1 MKFLTLLSAAGLA
14 AALPAA
20 SPPTEQNNAAQIE
33 ARQLSS
39 TRNDLVNGNS
49 ANCPSVIF
57 IFARASGEPG
67 NMRRASSRTSSPR
80 ARRGAPSTKPSAC
93 SRWPTPSVPNAAVVA
108 GGYSQGTAVMSN
120 SLSELSGAV
129 QDQVKG
135 VVLFGYTKNLQNV
148 GRIPNYPR
156 DRTEVYCN
164 VSDAVCWGTLF
175 IAPAHFL
182 YTTDSSIAGAA
193 VLEGA
198 DWGLSELGVWG
209 DGEWEGTWR
218 EARGR
223 RWSGGWD
230 SAAVEGGWGLRTAL
244 SRS

>member
-14 AALPAA
+14 TALPTAPA
-20 SPPTEQNNAAQIE
+20 TEVNNNAAQIE

-39 TRNDLVNGNS
+39 TRNDLENGDAS
-49 ANCPSVIF
+49 NCPSVIL

-67 NMRRASSRTSSPR
+67 NMGISAGPNVASALERDFRNDIWVQGVGGPYSAGLAENFLPAGTSQ
-80 ARRGAPSTKPSAC
+80 GAIDEAKRLFTMANTKCPD
-93 SRWPTPSVPNAAVVA
+93 AAVVA

-120 SLSELSGAV
+120 SVSELSGAV
-129 QDQVKG
+129 QEQVKG

-182 YTTDSSIAGAA
+182 YTTDSSIAAPRF
-193 VLEGA
+193 LK
-198 DWGLSELGVWG
+198 SKI
-209 DGEWEGTWR
+209 
-218 EARGR
+218 
-223 RWSGGWD
+223 
-230 SAAVEGGWGLRTAL
+230 
-244 SRS
+244 

>member
-67 NMRRASSRTSSPR
+67 NMGISAGPNVASGLERDFRNDIWVQGVGGPYSAGLAENFLPAGTS
-80 ARRGAPSTKPSAC
+80 RGAIDEAKRMFTMANTKC
-93 SRWPTPSVPNAAVVA
+93 PNAAVVA

-182 YTTDSSIAGAA
+182 YTTDSSIAAPRFLKGRIGA
-193 VLEGA
+193 
-198 DWGLSELGVWG
+198 
-209 DGEWEGTWR
+209 
-218 EARGR
+218 
-223 RWSGGWD
+223 
-230 SAAVEGGWGLRTAL
+230 
-244 SRS
+244 

>member
-1 MKFLTLLSAAGLA
+1 MKFLNLLSAAGLV
-14 AALPAA
+14 AALPA
-20 SPPTEQNNAAQIE
+20 PPVAEVNNNAAQIE

-39 TRNDLVNGNS
+39 TRNDLENGNA
-49 ANCPSVIF
+49 ANCPSVIL

-67 NMRRASSRTSSPR
+67 NMGISAGPNVASALERDFRNDIWVQGVGGPYSAGLAENFLPAGTS
-80 ARRGAPSTKPSAC
+80 RGAIDEAKRLFTMANTKC
-93 SRWPTPSVPNAAVVA
+93 PNAAVVA

-120 SLSELSGAV
+120 SVSELSGAV
-129 QDQVKG
+129 QDQIKG

-182 YTTDSSIAGAA
+182 YTTEAA
-193 VLEGA
+193 V
-198 DWGLSELGVWG
+198 
-209 DGEWEGTWR
+209 
-218 EARGR
+218 
-223 RWSGGWD
+223 
-230 SAAVEGGWGLRTAL
+230 SAPRFLK
-244 SRS
+244 SKI

>member
-1 MKFLTLLSAAGLA
+1 MKFLTLLSAAGLVA
-14 AALPAA
+14 GLPA
-20 SPPTEQNNAAQIE
+20 PPPAAELDNTAQIE

-39 TRNDLVNGNS
+39 TRNDLENGNA
-49 ANCPSVIF
+49 ANCPSVIL

-67 NMRRASSRTSSPR
+67 NMGISAGPNVASGLERDFRNMWVQGVGGPYSAGLAENFLPAGTS
-80 ARRGAPSTKPSAC
+80 RGAIDEAKRLFTMANTKC
-93 SRWPTPSVPNAAVVA
+93 PNAAVVA

-120 SLSELSGAV
+120 AISELGAGV
-129 QDQVKG
+129 REQVKG

-182 YTTDSSIAGAA
+182 YTTDSSIAAPRF
-193 VLEGA
+193 LK
-198 DWGLSELGVWG
+198 
-209 DGEWEGTWR
+209 
-218 EARGR
+218 GR
-223 RWSGGWD
+223 I
-230 SAAVEGGWGLRTAL
+230 
-244 SRS
+244 

>member
-1 MKFLTLLSAAGLA
+1 MKFLTLLSAAGLV
-14 AALPAA
+14 AALPA
-20 SPPTEQNNAAQIE
+20 PPAAEVNNNAAQIE

-39 TRNDLVNGNS
+39 TRNDLENGSS
-49 ANCPSVIF
+49 ANCPSVIL

-67 NMRRASSRTSSPR
+67 NMGISAGPNVASALERDFRNDIWVQGVGGPYSAGLAENFLPAGTS
-80 ARRGAPSTKPSAC
+80 RGAIDEAKRLFTMANTKC
-93 SRWPTPSVPNAAVVA
+93 PNAAVVA

-120 SLSELSGAV
+120 SVSELSGAV
-129 QDQVKG
+129 QDQIKG

-182 YTTDSSIAGAA
+182 YTTDSSIAAPRF
-193 VLEGA
+193 LK
-198 DWGLSELGVWG
+198 SKI
-209 DGEWEGTWR
+209 
-218 EARGR
+218 
-223 RWSGGWD
+223 
-230 SAAVEGGWGLRTAL
+230 
-244 SRS
+244 